1 MTQYVR
7 ALGWLAL
14 YVLLIVT
21 PVIVAVVTDPITTR
35 RPVFIEFSVGVGLL
49 AFSLIVVQ
57 FALVSHVKVS
67 SRPFGTDA
75 LAQFHGY
82 MGFLALAF
90 VLLHPALLSVE
101 GLPLTAWLPF
111 GGSPA
116 TVSGALALWG
126 IVALVLST
134 ILRARLGLSYEAW
147 RVTHMSLSVVVVVA
161 VAVHIAAVNRYS
173 SNAALRAVLVAYIL
187 MFGSALIL
195 YRIVRPLRMRSRAWT
210 VTRNAA
216 VGAGTHHLTVQPAHH
231 SGFAFDPG
239 QFAWLTTG
247 RSPFSLQ
254 QHPLSIA
261 SSAER
266 PADGSIEFAIRELGD
281 WSRTFVPNLTPGD
294 RVWVDGAFGAFTT
307 ERKAA
312 QGFVMIA
319 GGAGIAP
326 MRSMLLTMRDRDDR
340 RHVLL
345 LYAAHDLTRMPFRD
359 ELEALR
365 RVMALD
371 IVDVL
376 EAPPPDWNGA
386 RGYVTADLLKRYLP
400 AQFRRYHFFVCGP
413 PAMMN
418 AVEAALLADG
428 VPAASIDSER
438 FNLV

>member
-1 MTQYVR
+1 MAQFAR
-7 ALGWLAL
+7 ALAWFVL

-21 PVIVAVVTDPITTR
+21 PVIVAVAADPIAAS
-35 RPVFIEFSVGVGLL
+35 RPALVEFSVGVGLL
-49 AFSLIVVQ
+49 TFSLILVQ

-75 LAQFHGY
+75 LVQFHGY
-82 MGFLALAF
+82 MGWLALAF
-90 VLLHPALLSVE
+90 LVLHAALLNIE
-101 GLPLTAWLPF
+101 GLPLSAWLPF
-111 GGSPA
+111 GGSDA
-116 TVSGALALWG
+116 TVSGALALWA

-134 ILRARLGLSYEAW
+134 ILRARLGLSYETW
-147 RVTHMSLSVVVVVA
+147 RLMHMGLSLGAVA
-161 VAVHIAAVNRYS
+161 AMAVHIAAVNRYS
-173 SNAALRAVLVAYIL
+173 SAGIMRVVLGGYVL
-187 MFGSALIL
+187 MFGAALVT
-195 YRIVRPLRMRSRAWT
+195 YRVIRPLRMRSRAWEIT
-210 VTRNAA
+210 GHAG
-216 VGAGTHHLTVQPAHH
+216 VGAGTHHLTARPVGH

-266 PADGSIEFAIRELGD
+266 PSDGSIAFAIRELGD
-281 WSRTFVPNLTPGD
+281 WSRTVVQALAPGD

-319 GGAGIAP
+319 GGTGIVP

-345 LYAAHDLTRMPFRD
+345 LYAARDQQGMAFRH

-365 RVMALD
+365 KVMALD
-371 IVDVL
+371 IVEVL
-376 EAPPPDWNGA
+376 EAPPPDWSGA
-386 RGYVTADLLKRYLP
+386 CGYVSADLLKRHLP
-400 AQFRRYHFFVCGP
+400 RHFRRYHFFVCGP
-413 PAMMN
+413 PAMMD

-438 FNLV
+438 FNMV